1 MKIPHTLSS
10 NFSGLIPRTGLI
22 LLCMVFCVLGLAA
35 DDKDANKAAQEQLR
49 RLQQKSKNL
58 EQEKSQIAADK
69 AKVESDLAS
78 ANEKAEKSSRNL
90 VSTTRKLTVLQ
101 ADVDLLK
108 KALLDLR
115 ARQDLM
121 IEFRL
126 KDRDEKINKLQQQV
140 KATEL
145 QLSQALESKKITETS
160 LANTENALTSSQESI
175 SQCTLRNQSLFK
187 TGVTLLKKYEE
198 KSCLSSVLEKD
209 PLTKLKQ
216 ASLENWLEEYRGQLE
231 GDLIV
236 DLESERLKIVALKA
250 SIEKSEQ
257 EKKAKEEE
265 DKKTAL
271 KMQQAKVKE
280 KKKKEQKE
288 FNELTKSIKQSLER
302 AEW

>member
-1 MKIPHTLSS
+1 MKFPHTSS
-10 NFSGLIPRTGLI
+10 FNFSGSISRTGLVV
-22 LLCMVFCVLGLAA
+22 LCVVFCALSFAA
-35 DDKDANKAAQEQLR
+35 DDKDANKAAQEQLK

-58 EQEKSQIAADK
+58 EQEKSQIASEK
-69 AKVESDLAS
+69 AKVEADLAA
-78 ANEKAEKSSRNL
+78 ANDQVEKNSRSL

-108 KALLDLR
+108 KALLDLQ
-115 ARQDLM
+115 ARQALM
-121 IEFRL
+121 I
-126 KDRDEKINKLQQQV
+126 D
-140 KATEL
+140 
-145 QLSQALESKKITETS
+145 ETS

-175 SQCTLRNQSLFK
+175 TQCTLRNQSLFK
-187 TGVTLLKKYEE
+187 TGVTLIKKYEE

-216 ASLENWLEEYRGQLE
+216 ASLENWLEEYRTQLE
-231 GDLIV
+231 KDLIV
-236 DLESERLKIVALKA
+236 DLESERLKIIALKA

-265 DKKTAL
+265 DKKAAL
-271 KMQQAKVKE
+271 KAQQAKVKE

-288 FNELTKSIKQSLER
+288 LNDLTKSIKQSLER

>member
-1 MKIPHTLSS
+1 MIPCAGIMVLS
-10 NFSGLIPRTGLI
+10 
-22 LLCMVFCVLGLAA
+22 MVFCLSCFAA
-35 DDKDANKAAQEQLR
+35 DDKDANKAAQEQLK

-69 AKVESDLAS
+69 VKLESDLIS
-78 ANEKAEKSSRNL
+78 ANEKVEKNSRNL
-90 VSTTRKLTVLQ
+90 VIATRKLTVLQ
-101 ADVDLLK
+101 ADVELLK
-108 KALLDLR
+108 KALLDLS
-115 ARQDLM
+115 AQQALT
-121 IEFRL
+121 IESKL
-126 KDRDEKINKLQQQV
+126 KDRDEKINNLKQQL

-145 QLSQALESKKITETS
+145 QLSQALESKKITEAS
-160 LANTENALTSSQESI
+160 LANTENALTSSQESLT
-175 SQCTLRNQSLFK
+175 QCTLRNQSLFK

-216 ASLENWLEEYRGQLE
+216 ASLENWLEEYRSQLE
-231 GDLIV
+231 KDLIV
-236 DLESERLKIVALKA
+236 DLESERLKIIALKA

-265 DKKTAL
+265 DKKAAL
-271 KMQQAKVKE
+271 KAQQAKLKE

-288 FNELTKSIKQSLER
+288 FNDLTKSIKQSLER

>member
-1 MKIPHTLSS
+1 MKISHTSS
-10 NFSGLIPRTGLI
+10 FNFSGLIPRTGLI
-22 LLCMVFCVLGLAA
+22 LLCGVFCVLSFAA
-35 DDKDANKAAQEQLR
+35 DDKDANKAVQEQLR

-101 ADVDLLK
+101 ADVELLK

-145 QLSQALESKKITETS
+145 QLSQALDSKKTTETS
-160 LANTENALTSSQESI
+160 LATTENALTSSQESI

-216 ASLENWLEEYRGQLE
+216 ASLENWLEEYRSQLE

-236 DLESERLKIVALKA
+236 DLESERLKIIALKA

-265 DKKTAL
+265 DKKAAL
-271 KMQQAKVKE
+271 KAQQAKVKE

>member
-1 MKIPHTLSS
+1 MKITHTSPINL
-10 NFSGLIPRTGLI
+10 SGLIPRTGLI
-22 LLCMVFCVLGLAA
+22 LLCVVFCALSFAA

-145 QLSQALESKKITETS
+145 QLSQALESKKTTETS
-160 LANTENALTSSQESI
+160 LANAENALTSSQESI

-265 DKKTAL
+265 DKKAAL
-271 KMQQAKVKE
+271 KAQQAKVKE

>member
-1 MKIPHTLSS
+1 MKFPHTSS
-10 NFSGLIPRTGLI
+10 FNFSGSISRTGLVV
-22 LLCMVFCVLGLAA
+22 LCVVFCALSFAA
-35 DDKDANKAAQEQLR
+35 DDKDANKAAQEQLK

-58 EQEKSQIAADK
+58 EQEKSQIASDK
-69 AKVESDLAS
+69 AKVEADLAA
-78 ANEKAEKSSRNL
+78 ANDQVEKNSRSL

-108 KALLDLR
+108 KALLDLQ
-115 ARQDLM
+115 ARQALM
-121 IEFRL
+121 IEVKL
-126 KDRDEKINKLQQQV
+126 KDRDEKINNLQQQL
-140 KATEL
+140 KSTQL
-145 QLSQALESKKITETS
+145 QLSQALETKKATETS

-175 SQCTLRNQSLFK
+175 TQCTLRNQSLFK
-187 TGVTLLKKYEE
+187 TGVTLIKKYEE

-216 ASLENWLEEYRGQLE
+216 ASLENWLEEYRTQLE
-231 GDLIV
+231 KDLIV
-236 DLESERLKIVALKA
+236 DLESERLKIIALKA

-265 DKKTAL
+265 DKKAAL
-271 KMQQAKVKE
+271 KAQQAKVKE

-288 FNELTKSIKQSLER
+288 LNDLTKSIKQSLER